1 MATRRPPLRSRDVR
15 PRLSTLWQTG
25 GLLVMGVLAA
35 GMTAFPA
42 ETLSV
47 LSPVSGGLGWA
58 WRAGLGAADT
68 LRSAGSAGSRAIRSV
83 SSLARES
90 QELERQIQTLEQKT
104 VLKEEQQREL
114 VRLHR
119 LLQLKDDLGGAS
131 LTARVIGGDPTT
143 LFSSLILDV
152 GENEHLRE
160 GMAVVAPAGA
170 VGRLVSVG
178 PTYATAL
185 WLCDP
190 RSRVAAFVQR
200 TRVMGVLVGT
210 GAGCELRYLAAGDDV
225 RVGDRVLTAGRGSAF
240 PKGILVGVVKE
251 LRRDGLLLAADIAPA
266 VSVRRLEEVLVLT
279 HVNPVSNP

>member
-1 MATRRPPLRSRDVR
+1 MASRRPPLRPRDAR
-15 PRLSTLWQTG
+15 PRLAAIWQTA
-25 GLLVMGVLAA
+25 GLLVLGLLAA

-47 LSPVSGGLGWA
+47 LSPVTGGLAWA
-58 WRAGLGAADT
+58 WRTGLGAADR
-68 LRSAGSAGSRAIRSV
+68 LRFIGSAGTRAVRSV
-83 SSLARES
+83 TALARET

-119 LLQLKDDLGGAS
+119 LLQLKDDLGGQS
-131 LTARVIGGDPTT
+131 LTARVIGGDPST
-143 LFSSLILDV
+143 LFSSLILDL
-152 GENEHLRE
+152 GENEGLHE

-170 VGRLVSVG
+170 VGRLLSVG

-200 TRVMGVLVGT
+200 TRVMGVLIGT
-210 GAGCELRYLAAGDDV
+210 GTGCELRYLAVGDDV

-266 VSVRRLEEVLVLT
+266 VNVRRLEEVLVLT
-279 HVNPVSNP
+279 RAAPAPQ

>member
-1 MATRRPPLRSRDVR
+1 MASRRPPLRSRDTR
-15 PRLSTLWQTG
+15 QQLSAVWQTG
-25 GLLVMGVLAA
+25 GLLMLGVLAA

-42 ETLSV
+42 ETVTV
-47 LSPVSGGLGWA
+47 LSPVSGGLSWA
-58 WRAGLGAADT
+58 WRAGLGLADT
-68 LRSAGSAGSRAIRSV
+68 LRSAGSAGTRAVRSV

-119 LLQLKDDLGGAS
+119 LLQLKDDLGGQS
-131 LTARVIGGDPTT
+131 RTARVIGGDPTT
-143 LFSSLILDV
+143 MFSSLILDA
-152 GENEHLRE
+152 GENEGLRE

-170 VGRLVSVG
+170 VGRLMTVG

-190 RSRVAAFVQR
+190 RSRVSAFVQR
-200 TRVMGVLVGT
+200 SRVMGVMVGT
-210 GAGCELRYLAAGDDV
+210 GTGCELRYLAAGDDV

-279 HVNPVSNP
+279 RAIPAAP

>member
-1 MATRRPPLRSRDVR
+1 
-15 PRLSTLWQTG
+15 LSTVWQTV
-25 GLLVMGVLAA
+25 GLLVLGGLAA

-42 ETLSV
+42 GTLSV
-47 LSPVSGGLGWA
+47 FAPVSGGLAYA
-58 WRAGLGAADT
+58 WRAGLGMADS
-68 LRSAGSAGSRAIRSV
+68 LRFVGSAGTRAVRSV
-83 SSLARES
+83 TALARET

-119 LLQLKDDLGGAS
+119 LLQLKDDLGGQS
-131 LTARVIGGDPTT
+131 LTARVIGGDPSTM
-143 LFSSLILDV
+143 FSSLILDV
-152 GENEHLRE
+152 GANEGLHE

-170 VGRLVSVG
+170 VGRLLSVG

-200 TRVMGVLVGT
+200 TRVMGVLIGT
-210 GAGCELRYLAAGDDV
+210 GSGCELRYLAAGDDV
-225 RVGDRVLTAGRGSAF
+225 KVGDRVLTAGRGSAF

-279 HVNPVSNP
+279 RAAPVP